1 MGKPCPSPVRTRT
14 VWRPSAL
21 PLCSLIVFSGVTD
34 RFWRCRLHVDCISR
48 VSMPPAGT
56 TLARLDRET
65 SRFHVDADRGW
76 RHLLSSKEAT
86 RDDYIRQLFVSYGFE
101 APFEAACA
109 YTPGVSQL
117 IDLRGRAR
125 SGLIA
130 QDLLSLGVSP
140 DRLTSAATCDITP
153 FQDGVEALGWMYV
166 VERVTLGFEDIRE
179 ALMSRFVDLRR
190 ATMYLSAYEHTASR
204 RWAELGIA
212 MDRVCTSEPL
222 CHRVCEAATAA
233 FEAKLTWQRSHGP
246 ALRSVG

>member
-1 MGKPCPSPVRTRT
+1 
-14 VWRPSAL
+14 
-21 PLCSLIVFSGVTD
+21 
-34 RFWRCRLHVDCISR
+34 
-48 VSMPPAGT
+48 MPPAGT

-65 SRFHVDADRGW
+65 SRFHEDAERGW
-76 RHLLSSKEAT
+76 RYLLADEAA
-86 RDDYIRQLFVSYGFE
+86 REDYVRQLLISYGFE

-130 QDLLSLGVSP
+130 QDLLSLGITP
-140 DRLTSAATCDITP
+140 ERLTNAGTYMITP

-166 VERVTLGFEDIRE
+166 VERVTLCFEDIRD

-190 ATMYLSAYEHTASR
+190 ATMYLSAYEHTTSR

-212 MDRVCTSEPL
+212 MDRVCNSEKL
-222 CHRVCEAATAA
+222 CHRICEAATAA
-233 FEAKLTWQRSHGP
+233 FEAKLTWQRSYGP